1 MRRMRTMAV
10 RAHSGWRWP
19 ERCAK
24 AIRPMDEAHEDD
36 GGTRTQRLALART
49 LRKSNPTDGRIDR
62 QSGWDMLDTIPH
74 GKTREDGALFKS
86 NPTDYLT
93 YRQSGWDMLGTM
105 PHRKMGHRGR
115 RTREGEGS
123 GGEGGR
129 GLPGPDGLPAL
140 EGRQCLR
147 SAVEARPAQ
156 SSVQQTVGSEF
167 ACTAPRGGGGGGGGG
182 GGEGSVG
189 RSEGAA
195 PPATLLRR
203 ANHAITRG

>member
-1 MRRMRTMAV
+1 
-10 RAHSGWRWP
+10 
-19 ERCAK
+19 
-24 AIRPMDEAHEDD
+24 
-36 GGTRTQRLALART
+36 
-49 LRKSNPTDGRIDR
+49 
-62 QSGWDMLDTIPH
+62 MLDTIPH

-167 ACTAPRGGGGGGGGG
+167 ACTAGSRRGGGGEREAWGDP
-182 GGEGSVG
+182 
-189 RSEGAA
+189 RA
-195 PPATLLRR
+195 PPRLRHCCGER
-203 ANHAITRG
+203 IMPSLAVDGGHKK

>member
-115 RTREGEGS
+115 RTR
-123 GGEGGR
+123 
-129 GLPGPDGLPAL
+129 
-140 EGRQCLR
+140 
-147 SAVEARPAQ
+147 
-156 SSVQQTVGSEF
+156 SE
-167 ACTAPRGGGGGGGGG
+167 GG
-182 GGEGSVG
+182 GGERRGGGEGVAGARWPACPRRQAVPAVSRRGPASSVVG
-189 RSEGAA
+189 AADSGQRIRMHSKKEEERRRRRRRRGGGSEG
-195 PPATLLRR
+195 
-203 ANHAITRG
+203 G

>member
-1 MRRMRTMAV
+1 MY
-10 RAHSGWRWP
+10 
-19 ERCAK
+19 K
-24 AIRPMDEAHEDD
+24 AALEEYELNSQVIGKDEAHEDD

-115 RTREGEGS
+115 RTRHWGRPRDGDQR
-123 GGEGGR
+123 GR
-129 GLPGPDGLPAL
+129 GGKGK
-140 EGRQCLR
+140 R
-147 SAVEARPAQ
+147 
-156 SSVQQTVGSEF
+156 
-167 ACTAPRGGGGGGGGG
+167 
-182 GGEGSVG
+182 
-189 RSEGAA
+189 
-195 PPATLLRR
+195 
-203 ANHAITRG
+203 